1 MLQNFGN
8 FKFYNNERIIKHF
21 KMHMN
26 IIKMNNKQKKKNE
39 LFNNKNYFIIMKN

>member
-8 FKFYNNERIIKHF
+8 FKFYNNEQIIKHF

-26 IIKMNNKQKKKNE
+26 IIKMNNKQKKNE